1 MSPPT
6 SVDEAQIQERRGV
19 MSISTPV
26 PTTIYLRRGRL
37 VGLMAVVAAL
47 AAAVTSALLV
57 LAVDNRSEQAD
68 PSRATSADVALVEP
82 SRVNERRLPRGP
94 HPAGA

>member
-1 MSPPT
+1 
-6 SVDEAQIQERRGV
+6 

-26 PTTIYLRRGRL
+26 PITIQLRRGRL

-57 LAVDNRSEQAD
+57 FAVDRRSEQAD
-68 PSRATSADVALVEP
+68 PSRVTSAGIELAQP
-82 SRVNERRLPRGP
+82 SPVTSAADAICSPILQELKYRGLP
-94 HPAGA
+94 

>member
-1 MSPPT
+1 
-6 SVDEAQIQERRGV
+6 

-26 PTTIYLRRGRL
+26 PTTIQLRRGRL

-68 PSRATSADVALVEP
+68 PSRATSADVAWVEP
-82 SRVNERRLPRGP
+82 SPVTSADFLADLILQERKYRGLP
-94 HPAGA
+94 